1 MRSGANLL
9 ATVLVGSL
17 LLAATA
23 ATSDLPAD
31 AMRSGVPALL
41 SKKTAKKWKAWRG
54 PALLAFYGQG
64 KQNMGLKQLGKEYM
78 GKLPIGGVR
87 PGDTALQQMFGVKPN
102 EVCRRSSPT
111 DALSSRRQCLSS
123 QKRVPVSR

>member
-41 SKKTAKKWKAWRG
+41 SKKTAKKWKVRG
-54 PALLAFYGQG
+54 QPA
-64 KQNMGLKQLGKEYM
+64 
-78 GKLPIGGVR
+78 
-87 PGDTALQQMFGVKPN
+87 GDGAG
-102 EVCRRSSPT
+102 
-111 DALSSRRQCLSS
+111 AGAGAGWCLCFE
-123 QKRVPVSR
+123 